1 MMYTAQH
8 CLFAQWNLQNNTAEV
23 LPKGLYL
30 AIWMAQSLYKHVY
43 IPRIERPPVLRD
55 PIVYWLLWVGLIV
68 TENNE

>member
-23 LPKGLYL
+23 LPKSLYL

-55 PIVYWLLWVGLIV
+55 PIV
-68 TENNE
+68 